1 VKIDEAERIAR
12 WDARRVI
19 QMRKFL
25 VICGAVL
32 CLSLTA
38 AAQER
43 SPWQLGFGYQYQH
56 YDNIQGENFHNN
68 GLNASVTRY
77 ASNWFGVEGTITA
90 GFGHTDGTP
99 SLVAKSVF
107 FGGGVHIA
115 VPNESRI
122 EPWFHV
128 LAGGHHFRFTQTGTL
143 GSMTSAAFMAG
154 GGVDFKLG
162 GRASWRVQA
171 DYIGTHFTTPTAYTQ
186 SNYSVGTGLVINF

>member
-1 VKIDEAERIAR
+1 VKIDGAEKIAA

-56 YDNIQGENFHNN
+56 YNNIQGEDFHDN

-77 ASNWFGVEGTITA
+77 LTNWFGVEGMVTA
-90 GFGHTDGTP
+90 GFGDTAGTP
-99 SLVAKSVF
+99 SLDANSVF

-115 VPNESRI
+115 VPNQSRI
-122 EPWFHV
+122 EPWIHV
-128 LAGGHHFRFTQTGTL
+128 LAGGNHFRFTQTPTL
-143 GSMTSAAFMAG
+143 GSMTSVAFMAG
-154 GGVDFKLG
+154 GGLDFKLG
-162 GRASWRVQA
+162 GRASWRVQG
-171 DYIGTHFTTPTAYTQ
+171 DYIGTHFTTPLTYTQ
-186 SNYSVGTGLVINF
+186 GNYSFGSGLVINF